1 MSVSIEVNTLG
12 FDPGDGGA
20 VPSRTIRFWS
30 KNVKNI
36 LQQNGWQG
44 EIDLLDFASLFQKN
58 VSWKH
63 FADW

>member
-12 FDPGDGGA
+12 FEPGDGGA
-20 VPSRTIRFWS
+20 VPSRTTRFWS

-44 EIDLLDFASLFQKN
+44 EIDLLDFASLFQKCF
-58 VSWKH
+58 VKT
-63 FADW
+63 FL